1 MSYRA
6 WVILSLAL
14 ATVACSSNSSPT
26 SRALPP
32 SESPQSEPLV
42 TLLSPDQKAP
52 PFHDLSRIF
61 DLGIPQEDYDSIRRL
76 YFDSYVAPS
85 LDSRKYDVSA
95 TWNQFK
101 RQTERPPLQPGRTGL
116 KSSAARRLVS
126 WFAEMD
132 YFSIGSTKDQVLK
145 VQGTPDEVTEL
156 MWRYGSSSVAFA
168 DGRVTKW
175 NVMPSSPLKVKLLP
189 SRQAAPTAFG
199 KGSSKDE
206 VFFAQGPPN
215 RFNDQA
221 WEYGGSRV
229 IFAGGRVS
237 AWEEGAGN
245 SLNVREP

>member
-6 WVILSLAL
+6 SVIFSLAL
-14 ATVACSSNSSPT
+14 ATVACSSNSSPA
-26 SRALPP
+26 SVAVPP
-32 SESPQSEPLV
+32 SESSQSEPLV
-42 TLLSPDQKAP
+42 TLLSPDQKTP
-52 PFHDLSRIF
+52 PFIDLARMF

-76 YFDSYVAPS
+76 YFDTYVGPS
-85 LDSRKYDVSA
+85 IDPRKYNVSA
-95 TWNQFK
+95 TWDKFK
-101 RQTERPPLQPGRTGL
+101 RETERPPPQAGRTGL

-145 VQGTPDEVTEL
+145 VQGTPDEVTDL

-168 DGRVTKW
+168 DGRATKW

-189 SRQAAPTAFG
+189 SRPSAPAAFG

-215 RFNDQA
+215 EFNNQV

-237 AWEEGAGN
+237 AWEEAAGN
-245 SLNVREP
+245 SLNVRKP